1 MGNGHPLAAVVTT
14 PEIAE
19 SFANGM
25 EYFNTFGGN
34 PVSCAIGLAV
44 LNIIETEHLQEHA
57 LHTGQYFKEQL
68 SQLMNHH
75 ALIGDVRGEGLFLGA
90 ELVRDRDTLE
100 PAGVEASYVSNRM
113 KDLGVLV
120 STDGPFHN
128 VLKMKPPM
136 VFTQADADRFISAM
150 DRVLAEPRLKLIRDF
165 P

>member
-1 MGNGHPLAAVVTT
+1 M
-14 PEIAE
+14 
-19 SFANGM
+19 
-25 EYFNTFGGN
+25 
-34 PVSCAIGLAV
+34 
-44 LNIIETEHLQEHA
+44 
-57 LHTGQYFKEQL
+57 
-68 SQLMNHH
+68 
-75 ALIGDVRGEGLFLGA
+75 FLGA

-136 VFTQADADRFISAM
+136 VFTQADADRFIAAL
-150 DRVLAEPRLKLIRDF
+150 DRVLAEPRLKLIGAS